1 MDEKIVENAMQIIMH
16 AGDARNCCQAALD
29 AIAAGDMTA
38 AAEHLREADERI
50 AEAPVPILFL
60 QLFQSLFIGR
70 KDIAHLFCNHNL
82 TVDRHQCILCGRRWK
97 TAAGFFPSAGGSIF
111 ITPIR
116 KI

>member
-50 AEAPVPILFL
+50 AEAHHIQTDCIQGAVAGEEFRYNVLFAHAQDTL
-60 QLFQSLFIGR
+60 MTIYSEIM
-70 KDIAHLFCNHNL
+70 IAKQMRN
-82 TVDRHQCILCGRRWK
+82 
-97 TAAGFFPSAGGSIF
+97 IF
-111 ITPIR
+111 SSYEER
-116 KI
+116 LKKLEK